1 MSAISCSGLVS
12 VFIAMLFAGRIG
24 ASLNDVCEN
33 KQGGESCD
41 VTKPSLLDEFF
52 AELLI
57 SSEDATKLKRAGY
70 ALVSDL
76 EDATVDELMADG
88 VNRVVAKKLVREITK

>member
-1 MSAISCSGLVS
+1 
-12 VFIAMLFAGRIG
+12 MLFAGSIG

-33 KQGGESCD
+33 EQGGESCD
-41 VTKPSLLDEFF
+41 VTKPTPSLLEECF

-88 VNRVVAKKLVREITK
+88 VNHVVAKKLVREITKVNIYITS